1 MKKLKSD
8 PTKTALTISMGFL
21 VIYLFSGWKWA
32 VITSLVIGLIGVFS
46 PFLSRKVE
54 FLWMKLTYFLGLI
67 VPNILLGAIFYL
79 FLFPIALLSKLFK
92 KKDPLLLNNNH
103 QSTYVMCNRTYAK
116 SSFEK
121 PW

>member
-8 PTKTALTISMGFL
+8 PVKTALTISMGFL
-21 VIYLFSGWKWA
+21 IIYLVSTWKWA
-32 VITSLVIGLIGVFS
+32 LIVALVVGLIGVFS
-46 PFLSRKVE
+46 PFLSRKIE
-54 FLWMKLTYFLGLI
+54 FVWMKLTYFLGLI

-79 FLFPIALLSKLFK
+79 FLFPLSLLSKVFK
-92 KKDPLLLNNNH
+92 KDDPMFLTNKKE
-103 QSTYVMCNRTYAK
+103 STYVLANKEYAK

>member
-1 MKKLKSD
+1 MKKLKSN

-21 VIYLFSGWKWA
+21 VIYLISGWKWA

-79 FLFPIALLSKLFK
+79 FLFPIAILSKLFK
-92 KKDPLLLNNNH
+92 KKDPLFLNNHH
-103 QSTYVMCNRTYAK
+103 QSTYVMANRTYAK